1 METNNVVPHHL
12 FEERNADEVL
22 RLLKKN
28 PRMVVSAADEPYLFE
43 QPFHEVLFEYLAQNH
58 HVSSNVPAFLFAQKR
73 VEEITEAVKNPLILI
88 ARENQ
93 AQLLQ
98 KEFRPALFE
107 YLKHHSL
114 YESCQPLLFLN
125 ENEDA
130 LVFFIEHWVLGE
142 AGERKLF
149 DMPYCAKYLMKYIS
163 FHNLVHSDHEL
174 LLFDYGMQAFR
185 QKYIRQSD
193 FHCREAEKR
202 LFEPAFAEDMELYVD
217 CGRTFF
223 TDHIPLFE
231 KAASHTLYNKYMQN
245 KKKI

>member
-22 RLLKKN
+22 RLLREN

-43 QPFHEVLFEYLAQNH
+43 QPFHEVMFEYLAQKH
-58 HVSSNVPAFLFAQKR
+58 HISSNVPAFLFEQKR

-93 AQLLQ
+93 PQLLQ

-114 YESCQPLLFLN
+114 YEDCQHLLFSS

-130 LVFFIEHWVLGE
+130 LEFFIEHWVLGE
-142 AGERKLF
+142 EGERKLF
-149 DMPYCAKYLMKYIS
+149 DMPYCAKWLMKYIS

-174 LLFDYGMQAFR
+174 LLFKHDMGAFR
-185 QKYIRQSD
+185 EKYIRQSD
-193 FHCREAEKR
+193 FHCREAEKH
-202 LFEPAFAEDMELYVD
+202 LFLPLYTADLVLYVN

-223 TDHIPLFE
+223 SDHMPLFE
-231 KAASHTLYNKYMQN
+231 KAVPFTLYNQYVQR
-245 KKKI
+245 KKH